1 MTLVLGV
8 DPSLT
13 ACGFA
18 WGADRT
24 GRFRPSGAVSTGLPR
39 LRWLRDSAAALVQH
53 LEPYGLRLIVY
64 EAPPYGAKQAEKFKH
79 ELAGGWWFILDG
91 LSSTGVP
98 VAFANVSHVKM
109 IATGKG
115 SGEGTDKPAVVA
127 GVRQRFG
134 YPGTD
139 NNEADALALAA
150 LGYEHLSLPLA
161 DLPQSH
167 RRAVGLVTW
176 PYIAPTDPLAAARA
190 ALGG

>member
-13 ACGFA
+13 ATGYA

-24 GRFRPSGAVSTGLPR
+24 GRVWPAGALGSGLPR
-39 LRWLRDSAAALVQH
+39 MCWLRDSAAALVRH
-53 LEPYGLRLIVY
+53 LEPYGLRLICY
-64 EAPPYGAKQAEKFKH
+64 EAPPYGEKGGKFRH
-79 ELAGGWWFILDG
+79 ELNGAWWYLLEG

-98 VAFANVSHVKM
+98 VALVNLTHVKM

-115 SGEGTDKPAVVA
+115 SGEGTDKSAVVA